1 MWLVYSALLIFPSPS
16 RSWLERTSCEGEWI
30 GKSIFWSGS
39 CICKLLIPLYFVFI
53 SIEDEKIHINSYQVS
68 PPLFASEDCDLTLD
82 PEDKVTVPKS
92 ITGTNYSFG
101 FHYCPAQISEADLE
115 GEKLVDVDR
124 LWVASSRLEPIRSSL
139 GHQMILEENKEK
151 RIETQAISIGTWDK
165 FGAWI
170 WRKKQVWWLL

>member
-1 MWLVYSALLIFPSPS
+1 M
-16 RSWLERTSCEGEWI
+16 
-30 GKSIFWSGS
+30 
-39 CICKLLIPLYFVFI
+39 FI
-53 SIEDEKIHINSYQVS
+53 SIEDEKMHINSYQVS

-82 PEDKVTVPKS
+82 AEDKVTVPKS

-139 GHQMILEENKEK
+139 GLSWHQTLEEKIQ
-151 RIETQAISIGTWDK
+151 RQILG
-165 FGAWI
+165 FG
-170 WRKKQVWWLL
+170 RNFQVC